1 MGNLTQEQANDL
13 ANNFLVLAEEAGK
26 FRINKKNKLT
36 PLENQKLADWQWQII
51 NYGEDIIAL
60 SVTLVMEDVQL
71 SLTKIE
77 QVTTQIKG
85 TIETLK
91 DIQKGIG
98 IVAATVSLGAAILS
112 KQPLAITESIAG
124 LIDTIEN

>member
-1 MGNLTQEQANDL
+1 MGYLTQDQANDL
-13 ANNFLVLAEEAGK
+13 ANNFLILAEEAGK

-36 PLENQKLADWQWQII
+36 PLESQKLADWQWQII
-51 NYGEDIIAL
+51 NFGEDIIAL
-60 SVTLVMEDVQL
+60 SVTLVMEDVQI
-71 SLTKIE
+71 SLAKID
-77 QVTTQIKG
+77 QITVQIKS
-85 TIETLK
+85 TIQTLK

-112 KQPLAITESIAG
+112 KQPLAITDSIAG